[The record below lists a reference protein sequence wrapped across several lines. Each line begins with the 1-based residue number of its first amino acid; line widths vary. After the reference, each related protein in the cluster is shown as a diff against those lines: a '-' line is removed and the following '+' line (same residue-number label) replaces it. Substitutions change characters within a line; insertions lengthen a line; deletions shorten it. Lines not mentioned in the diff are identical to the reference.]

1 MQYKITVGADFL
13 TKEIK
18 KGEDSIHL
26 QLWDTA
32 GTEKYHSLGQ
42 GFYRN
47 TELCVLVF
55 DQTNIDTFQ
64 HIETWR
70 KDFLESLNPPEGD
83 KYPFVLLGN
92 KNDRTDEI
100 KVNQE
105 DIDKYCEKHNNIPYY
120 SVSALSNSNVEE
132 AFNNVAELALERN
145 TKNDDVLLPEIRPI
159 QIEKEPE
166 KKGCC

>member
-1 MQYKITVGADFL
+1 M
-13 TKEIK
+13 
-18 KGEDSIHL
+18 
-26 QLWDTA
+26 
-32 GTEKYHSLGQ
+32 
-42 GFYRN
+42 
-47 TELCVLVF
+47 LVF

-132 AFNNVAELALERN
+132 AFNKVAELALERN